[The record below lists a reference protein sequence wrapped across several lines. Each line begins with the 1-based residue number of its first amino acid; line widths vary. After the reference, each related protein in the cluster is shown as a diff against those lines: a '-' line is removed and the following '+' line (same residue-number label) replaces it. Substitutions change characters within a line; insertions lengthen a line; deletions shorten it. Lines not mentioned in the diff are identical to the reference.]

1 MGHTIKVKT
10 DAYLIHH
17 LAFLSQATG
26 KRNLDDLMIQAIA
39 LTAQALQK
47 YSEGYIIQTVRQ
59 SVGKDKFGYPLHPIH
74 AFLDM
79 KRRKP
84 TPLTQD
90 LILPANA
97 KTIADLDLIA
107 QVLKSDSPQDALH
120 FSALFAHTVA
130 TELRKPGGVYYLVY
144 IDAQDRQF
152 GIVAKTPYD
161 KSMRNSFNRW
171 VTGMQDWWKS
181 PVPDDKNPPPKTPPG
196 PQP

>member
-47 YSEGYIIQTVRQ
+47 SSEGYIIQIVQQ
-59 SVGKDKFGYPLHPIH
+59 SIGKDKFGYPIHPIH

-84 TPLTQD
+84 TPLTQE
-90 LILPANA
+90 LTISANA
-97 KTIADLDLIA
+97 QTMAELDLIA
-107 QVLKSDSPQDALH
+107 QILKTDSPQDALH

-130 TELRKPGGVYYLVY
+130 KELRKPRGMSYLVY
-144 IDAQDRQF
+144 IDAQDRRF
-152 GIVAKTPYD
+152 GHVAKTPYD
-161 KSMRNSFNRW
+161 KSVRNSFNRW
-171 VTGMQDWWKS
+171 VTGVQDWWNN
-181 PVPDDKNPPPKTPPG
+181 PAPDDKNPPPKTPPG
-196 PQP
+196 PHP